1 MNSFLLQFSNDWFFA
16 YTEPVSRT
24 SCTSSF
30 PSAMSSLGKSLSSD
44 GLPSNHLNLR
54 TRESVQL
61 ALSNGFDD
69 RNRSTITFYPQRS
82 SLPHLPKRSRSSLAP
97 QHTLKPCL
105 LDDANLVDQ
114 NSKQI
119 TIILRSFRWSAGT
132 DCHLSQQISALTLR
146 SIGLGTAQLHLTFGF
161 FFCFSSKVHCLLL

>member
-1 MNSFLLQFSNDWFFA
+1 MTRGEAFDKAWRLGIKGDFSFYQTHRYQLNYRAFWPA
-16 YTEPVSRT
+16 
-24 SCTSSF
+24 
-30 PSAMSSLGKSLSSD
+30 LG
-44 GLPSNHLNLR
+44 
-54 TRESVQL
+54 
-61 ALSNGFDD
+61 
-69 RNRSTITFYPQRS
+69 
-82 SLPHLPKRSRSSLAP
+82 RSSLAP